1 MRHSWRPV
9 RGALDVQA
17 SLSRIASRN
26 STGALQAMVRD
37 RVVAEDW
44 LVAIDGNRYP
54 VPFTLIGRTVQVT
67 REGGSW
73 VIRHRGAALPAGAVW
88 QSTAHPCI
96 AQHRRSARAG

>member
-1 MRHSWRPV
+1 M
-9 RGALDVQA
+9 
-17 SLSRIASRN
+17 
-26 STGALQAMVRD
+26 MVRA

-54 VPFTLIGRTVQVT
+54 VPFTLIGRTVQVVG
-67 REGGSW
+67 EGGSW

-88 QSTAHPCI
+88 QSRTHPCI